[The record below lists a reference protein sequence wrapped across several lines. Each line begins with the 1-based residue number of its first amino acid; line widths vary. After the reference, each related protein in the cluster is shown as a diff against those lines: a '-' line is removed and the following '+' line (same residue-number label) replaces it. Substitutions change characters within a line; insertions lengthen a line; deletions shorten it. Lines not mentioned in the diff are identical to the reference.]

1 MDWDDFEMEMID
13 GGAEDVEKDE
23 EEVMITTAF
32 EDFGSL
38 SHKLM
43 NLELKQK
50 VQNYKEFQTIQK
62 K

>member
-13 GGAEDVEKDE
+13 GGAEDVEKDD

-43 NLELKQK
+43 NLELKQR
-50 VQNYKEFQTIQK
+50 VQNSENSE
-62 K
+62 